1 MTRGIEIGIVLEP
14 RGDVR
19 KLVERA
25 RLAEDLGFDFI
36 GVTDG
41 QMIWSD
47 AVVALTASA
56 LATKRLR
63 MGPWVTNPVTRHV
76 TVIANY
82 ICTLDAISD
91 GRAFLGIGNGDDAVR
106 TIGASPATMDS
117 LAEVVDTLRALID
130 GEEVKRDPVSWRIS
144 TARGR
149 SLKIYWAG
157 ANPKSLTY
165 GARHTDGLVVSGFV
179 DDEWLDDM
187 LAYIREGASGEPREV
202 FFNSSVAVAHDS
214 KEAREAVRPYVASGL
229 RYASAAR
236 LRGWSKE
243 DVDRMQR
250 AYDSYHHFR
259 DTNLA
264 AVALVPDAM
273 IPRKSISGNPEEAAE
288 LMNLVLSHGIRQ
300 FALMPMGDVETT
312 MRLLAEKVRPLLRE
326 AAGSEKPAAK
336 AEA

>member
-1 MTRGIEIGIVLEP
+1 MTEGVEVGIVLEP

-19 KLVERA
+19 TLVERA
-25 RLAEDLGFDFI
+25 RLAEELGFEFVGI
-36 GVTDG
+36 TDG

-47 AVVALTASA
+47 AVVALTATA
-56 LATKRLR
+56 LATKRIR

-106 TIGASPATMDS
+106 TIGAPPATMDS
-117 LAEVVDTLRALID
+117 LAEVVDTLRTLID
-130 GEEVKRDPVSWRIS
+130 GDEVKRDPVSWRIS

-149 SLKIYWAG
+149 GLKIYWAG

-179 DDEWLDDM
+179 DDEWLEAM
-187 LAYIREGASGEPREV
+187 LTHIREGAGGEPREV
-202 FFNSSVAVAHDS
+202 FFNSSVAVAEDGAA
-214 KEAREAVRPYVASGL
+214 ARDAVRPYVASGL

-264 AVALVPDAM
+264 AVALVPDEM
-273 IPRKSISGNPEEAAE
+273 IPRKSISGTPEQAAK
-288 LMNLVLSHGIRQ
+288 LMEIVISHGIHK

-312 MRLLAEKVRPLLRE
+312 MRLLAKRVRPLLGAGRGTTP
-326 AAGSEKPAAK
+326 AAGKEV
-336 AEA
+336 

>member
-1 MTRGIEIGIVLEP
+1 MSKAVEIGIVLEP

-25 RLAEDLGFDFI
+25 KLAEELGFDFI

-47 AVVALTASA
+47 AIVALTASA
-56 LATKRLR
+56 LATKRIR

-106 TIGASPATMDS
+106 TIGAAPATMDA
-117 LAEVVDTLRALID
+117 LAEVVDTIRALVD
-130 GEEVKRDPVSWRIS
+130 GEEVNREPVSWRIS

-179 DDEWLDDM
+179 DDEWIEDM
-187 LAYIREGASGEPREV
+187 LGYIRDGADGQARDV
-202 FFNSSVAVAHDS
+202 FFNSAVAVAE
-214 KEAREAVRPYVASGL
+214 KGAEAREAVRPYVASGL

-243 DVDRMQR
+243 DVERMQR

-259 DTNLA
+259 ETNLA
-264 AVALVPDAM
+264 AVSLVPDAM
-273 IPRKSISGNPEEAAE
+273 IPRKSISGTPAEATE
-288 LMNLVLSHGIRQ
+288 LMNLVIRHGIHQ
-300 FALMPMGDVETT
+300 FALMPMGDIETT
-312 MRLLAEKVRPLLRE
+312 MRLLAEKVRPHLALGDRATAAQNE
-326 AAGSEKPAAK
+326 A
-336 AEA
+336 

>member
-1 MTRGIEIGIVLEP
+1 MTQGIEIGIVLEP

-19 KLVERA
+19 KLVDRA
-25 RLAEDLGFDFI
+25 KLAEELGFQFI
-36 GVTDG
+36 GITDG

-56 LATKRLR
+56 LATKRIR
-63 MGPWVTNPVTRHV
+63 MGPWVTNPVTRHI

-106 TIGASPATMDS
+106 TIGAAPATMDA
-117 LAEVVDTLRALID
+117 LAEVVDTIRALVD
-130 GEEVKRDPVSWRIS
+130 GQEVKRDPVSWHIS

-179 DDEWLDDM
+179 DDEWLEGM
-187 LAYIREGASGEPREV
+187 LGYIREGAVGGPREV
-202 FFNSSVAVAHDS
+202 FFNSAVAVAENGSD
-214 KEAREAVRPYVASGL
+214 AREAVRPYVASGL

-236 LRGWSKE
+236 VRGWSKE
-243 DVDRMQR
+243 DVERMQR

-259 DTNLA
+259 DTNMA
-264 AVALVPDAM
+264 AVALVPDEM
-273 IPRKSISGNPEEAAE
+273 IPRKSISGTPDEAAE
-288 LMNLVLSHGIRQ
+288 LMNVVLRHGIWQ
-300 FALMPMGDVETT
+300 FALMPMGEVETT
-312 MRLLAEKVRPLLRE
+312 MRLLAERVRPLL
-326 AAGSEKPAAK
+326 AGAVGTPASQN
-336 AEA
+336 EV

>member
-1 MTRGIEIGIVLEP
+1 MTQGIEIGIVLEP

-19 KLVERA
+19 KLVDRA
-25 RLAEDLGFDFI
+25 KLAEDLGFEFI
-36 GVTDG
+36 GITDG

-47 AVVALTASA
+47 AVVALTATA
-56 LATKRLR
+56 LATKRIR

-82 ICTLDAISD
+82 ICTLDALSD

-106 TIGASPATMDS
+106 TIGASPATMDD
-117 LAEVVDTLRALID
+117 LAGVVDTIRALVD
-130 GEEVKRDPVSWRIS
+130 GQEVKRDPVSWRIS

-179 DDEWLDDM
+179 DDEWLEGM
-187 LAYIREGASGEPREV
+187 LGYIREGAGGEFREI
-202 FFNSSVAVAHDS
+202 FFNSATAVAENGA
-214 KEAREAVRPYVASGL
+214 EAREAVRPYVASGL

-243 DVDRMQR
+243 DVERMQR

-259 DTNLA
+259 DTNMA
-264 AVALVPDAM
+264 AVALVPDGM
-273 IPRKSISGNPEEAAE
+273 IPRKSISGSPEEAAE
-288 LMNLVLSHGIRQ
+288 LMNTVLSHGIRK

-312 MRLLAEKVRPLLRE
+312 MRLLAERVRPLLSAAVRE
-326 AAGSEKPAAK
+326 SAAQK
-336 AEA
+336 EA

>member
-1 MTRGIEIGIVLEP
+1 MTKGIEIGIVLEP

-19 KLVERA
+19 KLVDRA
-25 RLAEDLGFDFI
+25 KLAEELGFQFI
-36 GVTDG
+36 GITDG

-56 LATKRLR
+56 LATKRIR

-106 TIGASPATMDS
+106 TIGASPATMDA
-117 LAEVVDTLRALID
+117 LAEVVDTIRALVD
-130 GEEVKRDPVSWRIS
+130 GQEVRRDPVSWRIS

-165 GARHTDGLVVSGFV
+165 GARHTDGLIVSGFV
-179 DDEWLDDM
+179 DDEWLEGM
-187 LAYIREGASGEPREV
+187 LGHIREGAVGEPREV
-202 FFNSSVAVAHDS
+202 FFNSAVAVS
-214 KEAREAVRPYVASGL
+214 ENGNEAREAVRPYVASGL

-243 DVDRMQR
+243 DVDRMQH

-259 DTNLA
+259 DTNMA

-273 IPRKSISGNPEEAAE
+273 IPRKSISGTPDEAAQ
-288 LMNLVLSHGIRQ
+288 LMNVVLAHGIRQ

-312 MRLLAEKVRPLLRE
+312 MRLLAERVRPLL
-326 AAGSEKPAAK
+326 GGTVITPAAQN
-336 AEA
+336 EA